1 MMYINK
7 IAPKV
12 GDIYD
17 LTAAEARQVVRAC
30 CINSGKYDLYE
41 GEIVTAIELDGM
53 TATRCET
60 PEDVEWSDVEISAH
74 FAGRWHRVKASLCNE
89 TYGDYTLLCCCR
101 LDDQYIPQPEWCD
114 RLTALTK
121 EVDR

>member
-1 MMYINK
+1 MMYVNR

-41 GEIVTAIELDGM
+41 GEIITAIQLDGM
-53 TATRCET
+53 TATRCDA
-60 PEDVEWSDVEISAH
+60 PDDVEWSDVEISAH
-74 FAGRWHRVKASLCNE
+74 FAGRWHRVRASLCNE
-89 TYGDYTLLCCCR
+89 TYGDYSLICCFKIDDDYVPARDFIDGHDTLER
-101 LDDQYIPQPEWCD
+101 
-114 RLTALTK
+114 
-121 EVDR
+121 EVIQ